1 MCLSNHSEN
10 LSSRRTQ
17 GAGWAQVG
25 PVGLPLWHDEGGDLS
40 GLGQNG
46 EVLRV

>member
-1 MCLSNHSEN
+1 MKD
-10 LSSRRTQ
+10 Q

-25 PVGLPLWHDEGGDLS
+25 TVGLLLWHDEGGDLS
-40 GLGQNG
+40 GLGQDS